1 MAAVVPVTAEI
12 AKRAAALAWQ
22 DLPDDL
28 VERTKQC
35 LLDWFAVTVAGAQE
49 ELTSIL
55 IAEALEDGAKGAAT
69 LVGRSETVLPST
81 AALINGAASHALDY
95 DDVNFSMGGH
105 PTVTVVPALLALGE
119 QTKASGRLFIE
130 SFVAGYETS
139 GRVGRLVSPS
149 HYQKGFH
156 VTGTVGSFSAT
167 AAAGRM
173 LGLNDGQ
180 LAVAFGIAATQAAG
194 LKSNF
199 GTRCKPLHAGTAS
212 EHGLRA
218 ARLAARGFT
227 ARGDSL
233 ECDQGFAS
241 SQSDHLNAEAALG
254 EPPSGWHLRNNLFKY
269 HAACYLT
276 HAPIECAKE
285 IRLKNNFPPER
296 VQKILLRID
305 SGADKVCNIPNPT
318 TGLEA
323 KFSLR
328 QTVAMALT
336 GVDTANLDSYNE
348 AVTQEPRIKELRD
361 KMAIEF
367 QPHWAHSLAEMAI
380 QLDDGTTIEVTHD
393 SGIPWADL
401 EKQRQAIETKFDSLV
416 TPLLGPAGARRL
428 HDAIERIDSLD
439 DVGELV
445 RASAKN

>member
-1 MAAVVPVTAEI
+1 MAPVPVTAEI
-12 AKRAAALAWQ
+12 ARRAAALGWT

-35 LLDWFAVTVAGAQE
+35 LIDWFAVTVAGAQE
-49 ELTSIL
+49 ELTGIL
-55 IAEALEDGAKGAAT
+55 VQEALEDGARGPAS

-81 AALINGAASHALDY
+81 AALVNGAASHALDY

-119 QTKASGRLFIE
+119 QNRASGRLFIE

-139 GRVGRLVSPS
+139 GRVGRFVAPT

-156 VTGTVGSFSAT
+156 VTGTVGSFAAT

-173 LGLNDGQ
+173 LGLTDAQ

-199 GTRCKPLHAGTAS
+199 GTMCKPLHAGTAS

-227 ARGDSL
+227 ARNDSL
-233 ECDQGFAS
+233 ECDQGFGS
-241 SQSDHLNAEAALG
+241 SQSDRVHPDAALG
-254 EPPSGWHLRNNLFKY
+254 EPPQGWHLRNNLFKY

-276 HAPIECAKE
+276 HAPIECARE
-285 IRLKNNFPPER
+285 IRLKSNFPPER
-296 VQKILLRID
+296 VRKIMLRID
-305 SGADKVCNIPNPT
+305 SGADKVCNIPHPT

-336 GVDTANLDSYNE
+336 GVDTAALDAYNE
-348 AVTQEPRIKELRD
+348 AVTQEPRIKALRE
-361 KMAIEF
+361 KMSIEF
-367 QPHWAHSLAEMAI
+367 QPGWSHSLAEMAI
-380 QLDDGTTIEVTHD
+380 QLDDGTTIEATHD
-393 SGIPWADL
+393 SGIPWADVAR
-401 EKQRQAIETKFDSLV
+401 QRQALETKFDSLV
-416 TPLLGPAGARRL
+416 TPVLGAAGARRL
-428 HDAIERIDSLD
+428 HDAIDRLEEMA
-439 DVGELV
+439 DVGDLV
-445 RASAKN
+445 RASVRK

>member
-1 MAAVVPVTAEI
+1 MAPVPVTAEI
-12 AKRAAALAWQ
+12 ARRAAALGWT

-35 LLDWFAVTVAGAQE
+35 LIDWFAVTVAGAQE
-49 ELTSIL
+49 ELTEIL
-55 IAEALEDGAKGAAT
+55 VLEALEDGARGPAS

-81 AALINGAASHALDY
+81 AALVNGAASHALDY

-119 QTKASGRLFIE
+119 QNRASGRLFIE

-139 GRVGRLVSPS
+139 GRVGRFVAPT

-156 VTGTVGSFSAT
+156 VTGTVGSFAAT

-173 LGLNDGQ
+173 LGLTDEQ

-199 GTRCKPLHAGTAS
+199 GTMCKPLHAGTAS

-227 ARGDSL
+227 ARSDSL
-233 ECDQGFAS
+233 ECDQGFGS
-241 SQSDHLNAEAALG
+241 SQSDHVHPDAALG
-254 EPPSGWHLRNNLFKY
+254 EPPQGWHLRNNLFKY

-276 HAPIECAKE
+276 HAPIECARE
-285 IRLKNNFPPER
+285 IRLKSNFPPER
-296 VQKILLRID
+296 VRKIMLRID
-305 SGADKVCNIPNPT
+305 SGADKVCNIPHPT

-336 GVDTANLDSYNE
+336 GVDTAALDAYNE
-348 AVTQEPRIKELRD
+348 AVTQEPRIKALRD
-361 KMAIEF
+361 KMSIEF
-367 QPHWAHSLAEMAI
+367 QPGWSHSLAEMAI
-380 QLDDGTTIEVTHD
+380 QLDDGTTIEATHD
-393 SGIPWADL
+393 SGIPWADVGR
-401 EKQRQAIETKFDSLV
+401 QRQALETKFDSLV
-416 TPLLGPAGARRL
+416 TPVLGAAGASRL
-428 HDAIERIDSLD
+428 HDAIDRLEELA
-439 DVGELV
+439 DVGDLV
-445 RASAKN
+445 RASVRK

>member
-1 MAAVVPVTAEI
+1 
-12 AKRAAALAWQ
+12 
-22 DLPDDL
+22 
-28 VERTKQC
+28 
-35 LLDWFAVTVAGAQE
+35 
-49 ELTSIL
+49 
-55 IAEALEDGAKGAAT
+55 
-69 LVGRSETVLPST
+69 
-81 AALINGAASHALDY
+81 DY

-173 LGLNDGQ
+173 LGLSDKQ

-199 GTRCKPLHAGTAS
+199 GTMCKPLHAGTAS

-241 SQSDHLNAEAALG
+241 SQSDHLNTDAALG
-254 EPPSGWHLRNNLFKY
+254 EPPQGWHLRNNLFKY

-285 IRLKNNFPPER
+285 IRLKSNFPPER
-296 VQKILLRID
+296 VKKILLRID
-305 SGADKVCNIPNPT
+305 AGADKVCNIPHPT

-328 QTVAMALT
+328 QTVAMALN
-336 GVDTANLDSYNE
+336 GVDTAALDSYSD
-348 AVTQEPRIKELRD
+348 AITQEPRMKALRD
-361 KMAIEF
+361 KVSIEF
-367 QPHWAHSLAEMAI
+367 KPNWEHSLAEMAI
-380 QLDDGTTIEVTHD
+380 QLDDGTTIEASHD
-393 SGIPWADL
+393 SGIPWADVK
-401 EKQRQAIETKFDSLV
+401 KQRKAIETKFESLV
-416 TPLLGPAGARRL
+416 TPVLGAYGTSRL
-428 HDAIERIDSLD
+428 YDAIERLDSLS
-439 DVGELV
+439 DVGELA
-445 RASAKN
+445 RASAK

>member
-1 MAAVVPVTAEI
+1 MAAVPVTAEI
-12 AKRAAALAWQ
+12 ARRAAVLAWN
-22 DLPDDL
+22 DLPEDL

-35 LLDWFAVTVAGAQE
+35 LLDWFAVTVPGAQE
-49 ELTSIL
+49 ELTDIL
-55 IAEALEDGAKGAAT
+55 VREALEDGAKGQVS
-69 LVGRSETVLPST
+69 LVGRQEKVLPST
-81 AALINGAASHALDY
+81 ATLINGAASHALDY

-119 QTKASGRLFIE
+119 QIKASGRLFIE

-173 LGLNDGQ
+173 LGLSDKQ

-199 GTRCKPLHAGTAS
+199 GTMCKPLHAGTAS

-218 ARLAARGFT
+218 ARLAAKGFT

-241 SQSDHLNAEAALG
+241 SQSDHLNTDAALG
-254 EPPSGWHLRNNLFKY
+254 EPPQGWHLRNNLFKY

-285 IRLKNNFPPER
+285 IRLKSNFPPER
-296 VQKILLRID
+296 VKKILLRID
-305 SGADKVCNIPNPT
+305 AGADKVCNIPHPT

-328 QTVAMALT
+328 QTVAMALN
-336 GVDTANLDSYNE
+336 GVDTAALESFND
-348 AVTQEPRIKELRD
+348 AITQEPRMKALRD
-361 KMAIEF
+361 KVAIEF
-367 QPHWAHSLAEMAI
+367 KPNWEHSLAEMAI
-380 QLDDGTTIEVTHD
+380 QLDDGTTIEASHD
-393 SGIPWADL
+393 SGIPWADV
-401 EKQRQAIETKFDSLV
+401 EKQRKAIETKFESLV
-416 TPLLGPAGARRL
+416 SPVLGAAGTRRL
-428 HDAIERIDSLD
+428 ADAIERIDSMG
-439 DVGELV
+439 DVGELA
-445 RASAKN
+445 RASTKS

>member
-1 MAAVVPVTAEI
+1 MAVAVTAEI
-12 AKRAAALAWQ
+12 AKKAAHLAWT
-22 DLPDDL
+22 DFPDDL

-35 LLDWFAVTVAGAQE
+35 LLDWFAVTASGAQD
-49 ELTSIL
+49 ELTDIL
-55 IAEALEDGAKGAAT
+55 IREAMEDGAKGSAS
-69 LVGRSETVLPST
+69 LVGRSEKTLPST

-95 DDVNFSMGGH
+95 DDVNFAMGGH

-119 QTKASGRLFIE
+119 QIKAPGRLFVE
-130 SFVAGYETS
+130 SFIAGYETS
-139 GRVGRLVSPS
+139 GRVGRLVAPS
-149 HYQKGFH
+149 HYLKGFH

-173 LGLNDGQ
+173 LGLTDAQ

-199 GTRCKPLHAGTAS
+199 GTMCKPLHAGTAS

-218 ARLAARGFT
+218 ARLAAKGFT

-241 SQSDHLNAEAALG
+241 SQSDHLEIDSALA

-269 HAACYLT
+269 HASCYLT
-276 HAPIECAKE
+276 HSPIECGKE
-285 IRLKNNFPPER
+285 IRLKSNFPPER
-296 VQKILLRID
+296 VKKITLRIEA
-305 SGADKVCNIPNPT
+305 GADKVCNIPNPT

-328 QTVAMALT
+328 QTLAMALT
-336 GVDTANLDSYNE
+336 GVDTANVDSYNE
-348 AVTQEPRIKELRD
+348 AITQEPRIKALRD

-367 QPHWAHSLAEMAI
+367 QDGWQKSLAEVSI
-380 QLDDGTTIEVTHD
+380 QLDDGTTLEAKHD
-393 SGIPWADL
+393 SGIPWADVA
-401 EKQRQAIETKFDSLV
+401 KQRRALETKFDSLV
-416 TPLLGPAGARRL
+416 TPVLGAAGAKRL
-428 HDAIERIDSLD
+428 HDAIERIDSLG
-439 DVGELV
+439 DVGDLA
-445 RASAKN
+445 RASTK

>member
-1 MAAVVPVTAEI
+1 MAAVPVTAEI
-12 AKRAAALAWQ
+12 ARRAAVLAWN
-22 DLPDDL
+22 DLPEDL

-35 LLDWFAVTVAGAQE
+35 LLDWFAVTIPGAQE
-49 ELTSIL
+49 ELTDIL
-55 IAEALEDGAKGAAT
+55 VREALEDGAKGQAS
-69 LVGRSETVLPST
+69 LVGRGEKVLPST
-81 AALINGAASHALDY
+81 ATLINGAASHALDY

-105 PTVTVVPALLALGE
+105 PTVTVVPALLALGK
-119 QTKASGRLFIE
+119 QIKASGRLFIE

-173 LGLNDGQ
+173 LGLSDKQ

-199 GTRCKPLHAGTAS
+199 GTMCKPLHAGTAS

-218 ARLAARGFT
+218 ARLAAKGFT

-241 SQSDHLNAEAALG
+241 SQSDHLNTDAALG
-254 EPPSGWHLRNNLFKY
+254 EPPQGWHLRNNLFKY

-285 IRLKNNFPPER
+285 IRLKSNFPPER
-296 VQKILLRID
+296 VKKILLRID
-305 SGADKVCNIPNPT
+305 AGADKVCNIPDPT

-328 QTVAMALT
+328 QTVAMALN
-336 GVDTANLDSYNE
+336 GVDTAALDSYSD
-348 AVTQEPRIKELRD
+348 AITQEPRMKALRD
-361 KMAIEF
+361 KVSIEF
-367 QPHWAHSLAEMAI
+367 KPNWEHSLAEMAI
-380 QLDDGTTIEVTHD
+380 QLDDGTTLEASHD
-393 SGIPWADL
+393 SGIPWADVK
-401 EKQRQAIETKFDSLV
+401 KQRKAIETKFESLV
-416 TPLLGPAGARRL
+416 TPVLGAASTRRL
-428 HDAIERIDSLD
+428 ADAIERIDSLG
-439 DVGELV
+439 DVGELA
-445 RASAKN
+445 RASTKS

>member
-1 MAAVVPVTAEI
+1 M
-12 AKRAAALAWQ
+12 
-22 DLPDDL
+22 
-28 VERTKQC
+28 
-35 LLDWFAVTVAGAQE
+35 
-49 ELTSIL
+49 
-55 IAEALEDGAKGAAT
+55 
-69 LVGRSETVLPST
+69 
-81 AALINGAASHALDY
+81 
-95 DDVNFSMGGH
+95 
-105 PTVTVVPALLALGE
+105 
-119 QTKASGRLFIE
+119 
-130 SFVAGYETS
+130 AGYETS

-173 LGLNDGQ
+173 LGLSDKQ

-199 GTRCKPLHAGTAS
+199 GTMCKPLHAGTAS

-241 SQSDHLNAEAALG
+241 SQSDHLNTDAALG
-254 EPPSGWHLRNNLFKY
+254 EPPQGWHLRNNLFKY

-285 IRLKNNFPPER
+285 IRLKSNFPPER

-305 SGADKVCNIPNPT
+305 AGADKVCNIPHPT

-328 QTVAMALT
+328 QTVAMALN
-336 GVDTANLDSYNE
+336 GVDTAALDSYSD
-348 AVTQEPRIKELRD
+348 AITQEPRMKALRD
-361 KMAIEF
+361 KVSIEF
-367 QPHWAHSLAEMAI
+367 KPNWEHSLAEMAI
-380 QLDDGTTIEVTHD
+380 QLDDGTTIEASHD
-393 SGIPWADL
+393 SGIPWADVK
-401 EKQRQAIETKFDSLV
+401 KQRKAIETKFESLV
-416 TPLLGPAGARRL
+416 TPVLGAYGTSRL
-428 HDAIERIDSLD
+428 YDAIERLDSLS
-439 DVGELV
+439 DVGELA
-445 RASAKN
+445 RASTKS